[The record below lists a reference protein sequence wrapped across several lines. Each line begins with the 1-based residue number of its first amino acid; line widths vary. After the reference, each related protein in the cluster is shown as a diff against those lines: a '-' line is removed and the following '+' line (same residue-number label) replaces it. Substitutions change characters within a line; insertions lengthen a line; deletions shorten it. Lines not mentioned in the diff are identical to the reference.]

1 MVILYIV
8 IFLLGV
14 GLVLSAVN
22 WRGVF
27 NKVYG
32 NNPLRAKVYIEI
44 GESIEFVNGSY
55 YGAAFNYAI
64 YSYKFHGRE
73 YSVIVPDNYPYR
85 YVVGRRKIRVI
96 FGQSTAAPL
105 GGVNA
110 SDIKMSGDTL
120 NLVLRSRIG
129 SELVRSV
136 FGKAI
141 NYMVVLVGVAVI
153 GIAGYYVYTNVIK
166 PSMPSENVTQVQ
178 KTQSIED
185 VLKQQGVVIE

>member
-1 MVILYIV
+1 MIIFYIIIL
-8 IFLLGV
+8 LLGV
-14 GLVLSAVN
+14 GLLLSAIN
-22 WRGVF
+22 WRGMF
-27 NKVYG
+27 NKIYG

-44 GESIEFVNGSY
+44 GESIEYVNGVYSC
-55 YGAAFNYAI
+55 AALNYAI
-64 YSYKFHGRE
+64 YSYKYHGRE

-105 GGVNA
+105 GGVNS

-120 NLVLRSRIG
+120 NLILRSRIG

-185 VLKQQGVVIE
+185 VLKQQGAVIE